1 VVLDTPS
8 PLIVGPSEV
17 LIDRC
22 QRSRIPLFEFI
33 LLTITTDV
41 ILTRSIGRLYIS
53 RLAPSVRHAVGWLC
67 Y

>member
-22 QRSRIPLFEFI
+22 QRSRIPLFESE
-33 LLTITTDV
+33 LSCSPTDDC
-41 ILTRSIGRLYIS
+41 LYLFARELVTFTKHS
-53 RLAPSVRHAVGWLC
+53 EGYGCLVQC
-67 Y
+67 CM

>member
-1 VVLDTPS
+1 MVLDTPS

-33 LLTITTDV
+33 PPYIPTSVGLHVLSFTHTNVVQRKDKLL
-41 ILTRSIGRLYIS
+41 S
-53 RLAPSVRHAVGWLC
+53 C
-67 Y
+67 

>member
-22 QRSRIPLFEFI
+22 QRSKIPLFESELSCSPTYMQHGDTDRDI
-33 LLTITTDV
+33 STCRCCARWQLLT
-41 ILTRSIGRLYIS
+41 
-53 RLAPSVRHAVGWLC
+53 
-67 Y
+67 